1 MDFSLF
7 TQIDTI
13 EIADIHL
20 NFNDILQNQNFG
32 IKKLI
37 ISKDLCI
44 RLENS
49 NDFNDFMLTSLK
61 VFPTLKIIKFDEIY
75 SPLIFETLAKCMN
88 LENFLPT
95 FEINCLKIVTNQTI
109 YALLKLRKEPSY
121 WKNLFI
127 NEI

>member
-1 MDFSLF
+1 LDFSLF

-61 VFPTLKIIKFDEIY
+61 VFPTLKIIKFDKNELISNFYIKASLNFRIY
-75 SPLIFETLAKCMN
+75 LSIFAHL
-88 LENFLPT
+88 FL
-95 FEINCLKIVTNQTI
+95 
-109 YALLKLRKEPSY
+109 
-121 WKNLFI
+121 
-127 NEI
+127 